1 VNDSELAPLPQKSFW
16 GEGVA
21 HALIPRTGLL
31 LVEDLAALPAR
42 RARGGSNK
50 PVRIKNT
57 SIYLGHHEP
66 QASLLNFH
74 EVTLPSS

>member
-1 VNDSELAPLPQKSFW
+1 
-16 GEGVA
+16 
-21 HALIPRTGLL
+21 
-31 LVEDLAALPAR
+31 
-42 RARGGSNK
+42 
-50 PVRIKNT
+50 VRIKNT